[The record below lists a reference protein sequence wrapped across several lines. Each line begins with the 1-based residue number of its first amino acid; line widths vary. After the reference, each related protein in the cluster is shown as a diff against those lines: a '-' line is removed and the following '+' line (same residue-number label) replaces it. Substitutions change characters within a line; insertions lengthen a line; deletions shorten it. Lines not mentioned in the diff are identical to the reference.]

1 MHWSKEASSY
11 FTPCWST
18 INVIRY
24 CRIRT
29 LVEAIVRRWCC
40 PIGGNNF
47 VSPRQIVTAIR
58 QHCNLHWPTVLSI
71 TTIMPSPITEI
82 AVYVVS

>member
-1 MHWSKEASSY
+1 VHWSKEASSY

-58 QHCNLHWPTVLSI
+58 QQCNLHGPTVLSA
-71 TTIMPSPITEI
+71 TTQMSIPITKI
-82 AVYVVS
+82 AVDVMS